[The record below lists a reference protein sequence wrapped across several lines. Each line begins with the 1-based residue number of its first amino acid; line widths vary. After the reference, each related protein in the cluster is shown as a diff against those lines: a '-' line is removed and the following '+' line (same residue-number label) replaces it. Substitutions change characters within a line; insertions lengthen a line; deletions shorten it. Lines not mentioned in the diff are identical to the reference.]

1 MHLSARPPAPAAPL
15 AQASGLSP
23 GAPLTVAM
31 ALAEVARWDD
41 LTPTRRR
48 NLASALRGVCRLAGM
63 DPKGQAAEAGLS
75 PTFLRERVFDR
86 TATHHGLQ
94 EGTVRT
100 IRSGLR
106 YVLRRLGAMDPADVP
121 LSSAWQAAMA
131 SLPARRAYGLIAF
144 ARFCSGQGVAPA
156 AVEGSTLEAF
166 ESWLTGHRLTRRPR
180 ETVSDVYGGWNRA
193 CRDVADWPGRPLD
206 RLVRPKAYV
215 LPPEA
220 FPASFQ
226 ADLAAF
232 GRRLGGNVLDL
243 PEPGSEEEEQRL
255 LDMRP
260 LRPSTVAMRVDHA
273 RWAASA
279 LVASGTVPIA
289 GIASLRDLVVP
300 LARAEAA
307 IRFLHRQA
315 EPLEGEAERRPSAAG
330 HHVAEVLRIVAKHHA
345 GLPEPQLMR
354 IRKWQGLVA
363 LRYHGMTERNDRTVL
378 AVMQPGRL
386 ERLLA
391 LPEALMGAARRLRD
405 GAPAQAR
412 SLAMRAVAV
421 GILIHLPL
429 RLANL
434 AGLDLDRH
442 LYRPDPRRR
451 GFTHLYIP
459 REETK
464 GRKEIRLPIPPEV
477 AALIREWIADYRP
490 ACGPGRRW
498 LFPGHGQ
505 PGGHI
510 GHQGLREAIK
520 GAVAT
525 HVGVAMTPH
534 QFRHLAARLFL
545 AAFPGHYEELR
556 QLLGHTLIAT
566 TMRYCGEA
574 QEEVT
579 RRYQEFALGRH
590 RGGTSVPASPGPAAR
605 TRRGGRR

>member
-1 MHLSARPPAPAAPL
+1 MHLSARPPTPGTPL
-15 AQASGLSP
+15 EQASGLSP

-41 LTPTRRR
+41 LEPTRRR
-48 NLASALRGVCRLAGM
+48 DLASALRGVCRLAGM
-63 DPKGQAAEAGLS
+63 DPRSQTAEAELS
-75 PTFLRERVFDR
+75 PAFLRERVFDR
-86 TATHHGLQ
+86 TATHHGLT
-94 EGTVRT
+94 EGTMRT

-106 YVLRRLGAMDPADVP
+106 YVLRRLGAMDPADTP
-121 LSSAWQAAMA
+121 LSPAWQAAMA

-144 ARFCSGQGVAPA
+144 ARFCSSRGVAPA
-156 AVEGSTLEAF
+156 AVDGSTLEAF
-166 ESWLTGHRLTRRPR
+166 ESWLTGHSLTCRPR
-180 ETVSDVYGGWNRA
+180 ETVSDVRGGWNRA
-193 CRDVADWPGRPLD
+193 CAQVPDWPGRPLG
-206 RLVRPKAYV
+206 RLARPNAYV
-215 LPPEA
+215 LPLAA

-226 ADLAAF
+226 DDLAAF
-232 GRRLGGNVLDL
+232 GRRLSGNVLDL
-243 PEPGSEEEEQRL
+243 PEPGSVEEEQRL

-260 LRPSTVAMRVDHA
+260 LRDTTVALRLAHA

-289 GIASLRDLVVP
+289 EVTSLRDLVVP
-300 LARAEAA
+300 LSRAQAA
-307 IRFLHRQA
+307 IGFLHRRA
-315 EPLEGEAERRPSAAG
+315 GAIAGERERRPSAAG

-345 GLPEPQLMR
+345 GLPVPQLMR
-354 IRKWQGLVA
+354 IRKWQGLVS
-363 LRYHGMTERNDRTVL
+363 LQYHGMTERNDRTVL

-391 LPEALMGAARRLRD
+391 LPEALMGAARRLR
-405 GAPAQAR
+405 GEAPAQAR
-412 SLAMRAVAV
+412 ALAMRALAV

-442 LYRPDPRRR
+442 LYRPDPRRN

-459 REETK
+459 KEETK
-464 GRKEIRLPIPPEV
+464 GRKELRLPIPPEV
-477 AALIREWIADYRP
+477 SALIREWIADYRP

-498 LFPGHGQ
+498 LFPGQGQ

-525 HVGVAMTPH
+525 HVGVTMTPH

-545 AAFPGHYEELR
+545 AAFPGHHEELR
-556 QLLGHTLIAT
+556 QLLGHALIAT
-566 TMRYCGEA
+566 TLRYCDEQ

-579 RRYQEFALGRH
+579 RRYQELVLGRH
-590 RGGTSVPASPGPAAR
+590 RGGTPAGSPGSAPRA
-605 TRRGGRR
+605 RRGGRR